1 MRKALVRI
9 DGIAA
14 GILEERDEGF
24 FFLYLPEYLKSNSPS
39 PASLTLP
46 LRKEEYRSPNL
57 FPFFDGII
65 PEGWMLEILCS
76 RFGAPPE
83 DRFGLLLKAGKD
95 VVGNVSVEELPG
107 EE

>member
-24 FFLYLPEYLKSNSPS
+24 FFLYLPEYLKSSSPS

-46 LRKEEYRSPNL
+46 LR
-57 FPFFDGII
+57 
-65 PEGWMLEILCS
+65 
-76 RFGAPPE
+76 
-83 DRFGLLLKAGKD
+83 
-95 VVGNVSVEELPG
+95 
-107 EE
+107 